1 MSARS
6 RLQATMEAL
15 AKKRQK
21 DFDEQLKWNDQTQYY
36 KNWDR
41 HNNQYQNW
49 TSSQYYA
56 SSLNQYD
63 AAQKQQKKKESLESR
78 REKMRKLFFDEEQ
91 EYILEMSRSPRS
103 GRQGHLKLNQT
114 PMEVLKDVNIGLKIA
129 EEDRKKHEAEL
140 KLYHQ
145 WRNENPIIKDYET
158 NQGKAGLKLAWLDQQ
173 IEKRMEQEKTE
184 EETRKMIEQRDK
196 LIKEDEKLEK
206 QELELQG
213 RKEKEIM
220 SQIEL
225 QIQHFK
231 LKDEQAEH
239 LKAEEMKVL
248 AKKSEVEEIL
258 ERRNEDVKRRKQFEL
273 SLFNVNQSKMKLR
286 KKALDVE
293 EQLKQERKI
302 IEDIIASQTAEEIEN
317 EEKRSQTKKAILS
330 FLNYIK
336 EQQKL
341 EEQRQR
347 YISFIFD
354 SEAKNMWEKQERLWR
369 EEQEARDRLIADVLA
384 GIKEQIQEKINK
396 NLDKQRVLLKEREEM
411 LQVIEESDQVM
422 RQAKEDLVKKKI
434 ERKMELEKQI
444 NDKRINE
451 RQKIIE
457 EEKKRQEELETIRKE
472 EERLKREL
480 MQMQRRQYPQARS
493 NRRII
498 W

>member
-6 RLQATMEAL
+6 KLQATMEAL

-21 DFDEQLKWNDQTQYY
+21 EFDEQLKWTDQTQYY

-56 SSLNQYD
+56 SSLDQYD
-63 AAQKQQKKKESLESR
+63 AAQKQRRKKENLESR
-78 REKMRKLFFDEEQ
+78 REKIRKLLFDEEQ
-91 EYILEMSRSPRS
+91 EYILEMSQSPRN
-103 GRQGHLKLNQT
+103 GRPGGHLKWNQT
-114 PMEVLKDVNIGLKIA
+114 PTEVLKDVNIGLKIA
-129 EEDRKKHEAEL
+129 DDDRKRHEAEL

-145 WRNENPIIKDYET
+145 WRNENPVIKEHEASH
-158 NQGKAGLKLAWLDQQ
+158 GKAGLKLAWLDQQ

-184 EETRKMIEQRDK
+184 EETRKMIEERDR

-239 LKAEEMKVL
+239 LKHEEMQVL
-248 AKKSEVEEIL
+248 AKKREVEELL
-258 ERRNEDVKRRKQFEL
+258 ERRNADIKRRKQFEL
-273 SLFNVNQSKMKLR
+273 SLFNMNQSKMKLR

-293 EQLKQERKI
+293 EQLKHERKI
-302 IEDIIASQTAEEIEN
+302 IEDIIASQAAEEIEN
-317 EEKRSQTKKAILS
+317 EDKRSASKKAIVS
-330 FLNYIK
+330 FLNYVK
-336 EQQKL
+336 EQQQL
-341 EEQRQR
+341 EEQRER
-347 YISFIFD
+347 YIAFIFD

-369 EEQEARDRLIADVLA
+369 EEQEARDRLIADVLV

-396 NLDKQRVLLKEREEM
+396 NQDKQRLLLKEREEM
-411 LQVIEESDQVM
+411 LQVIEESEQVM
-422 RQAKEDLVKKKI
+422 RQEKEDMVQKKAG
-434 ERKMELEKQI
+434 RKMELEKQI
-444 NDKRINE
+444 NDKRIGE
-451 RQKIIE
+451 RQK
-457 EEKKRQEELETIRKE
+457 K
-472 EERLKREL
+472 
-480 MQMQRRQYPQARS
+480 
-493 NRRII
+493 
-498 W
+498 